1 MIFIIKY
8 DVMVTN
14 LKREE
19 LSSMKHTLHGMLLSS
34 GRIEEPD
41 YESLAESL
49 GTLSFKHYSLDS
61 YANQLKEAIDEML
74 DLDDIGFDIG
84 QLYQFQKKLS

>member
-1 MIFIIKY
+1 M
-8 DVMVTN
+8 MAN
-14 LKREE
+14 SKREE
-19 LSSMKHTLHGMLLSS
+19 LSSIKHTLHSMLLNS

-49 GTLSFKHYSLDS
+49 STLSFKHYSLDS

-74 DLDDIGFDIG
+74 DLDDLGFDIG
-84 QLYQFQKKLS
+84 QLYQFQKKLG